1 LSVAVG
7 AMKVPLPW
15 LVASEATAVVV
26 PRTGPSIA
34 LQERRKS
41 RKRVEERVEE
51 RGREREREGEREKEW
66 KRERERER
74 EREPE
79 GKWRGRG
86 AVGEQFNFRFHRL
99 SSSGVILLLRTTY
112 ML

>member
-51 RGREREREGEREKEW
+51 RGREREKEGEREKEW

-74 EREPE
+74 ESQRES
-79 GKWRGRG
+79 GG
-86 AVGEQFNFRFHRL
+86 GEEQLGSNLISDFIACRL
-99 SSSGVILLLRTTY
+99 A
-112 ML
+112 